1 MAIGIGTG
9 IAVGTVTGIGVG
21 TTVTGA
27 TTVIGNLR

>member
-9 IAVGTVTGIGVG
+9 IAVGTVTGIGIG

-27 TTVIGNLR
+27 TTVIGKLC

>member
-9 IAVGTVTGIGVG
+9 IAVGTVTGIGIG

>member
-9 IAVGTVTGIGVG
+9 IAVGTVTGIGIG

-27 TTVIGNLR
+27 TTVIGNLQ